1 MKLAHA
7 SRLSTL
13 VLSILFLSASTD
25 AFAQNVLV
33 NGDFEFG
40 DTTSWEEI
48 NVVPGNSISIV
59 TPDNGPSAP
68 GSFSVLMD
76 NQVDGLAL
84 LLKQSSLAGTAGPG
98 DVDYSF
104 DIKLIEENAGGVLFI
119 EIFAEQADGGVLGGT
134 GVLGPFF
141 NTEWETVTGSF
152 VAPAGT
158 DFLTFQF
165 AAITGAN
172 IGSSITGQVDNASLT
187 QDVVSNDDSSWS
199 KVKATFAN

>member
-1 MKLAHA
+1 M
-7 SRLSTL
+7 TL
-13 VLSILFLSASTD
+13 VHGFRFLTLTLALSLFFGAN
-25 AFAQNVLV
+25 AHAQNVLV

-40 DTTSWEEI
+40 DTSGWEEI
-48 NVVPGNSISIV
+48 NVVAGNSITMV
-59 TPDNGPSAP
+59 TPDNGPGAP
-68 GSFSVLMD
+68 GSFSVRMD

-104 DIKLIEENAGGVLFI
+104 DIKLIDENAGGVLFI
-119 EIFAEQADGGVLGGT
+119 EIFAEQANGGVIGGT

-141 NTEWETVTGSF
+141 NTDWQTVSGTF
-152 VAPAGT
+152 VAPTGT

-172 IGSSITGQVDNASLT
+172 IGSSITVQVDNASLS
-187 QDVVSNDDSSWS
+187 QGVVSNEASSFS